1 MVVDWYCLMRVG
13 LNWLKDYV
21 GVDMSPSELAH
32 LLTMSGLEVEALEAL
47 GQSLDG
53 IIAAKI
59 LSVSSHPKADRL
71 FICHLDT
78 GNKEIQVVCSAP
90 NLYEGAL
97 VPLALPGT
105 ILPGGRTVEESRIRG
120 EISVG
125 MLLAEDEMELTD
137 DHSGIMILPS
147 DLDPGVEISTALPLE
162 DWALEFSI
170 APNRPDCASV
180 IGIAREIAALTGQTL
195 KRQDIHI
202 KAEDTPIEDLAKV
215 TLLDTKGC
223 PRYAAGLIRDVELK
237 PSPYWMRYRLFVSGV
252 RSINNVVDISNYVLL
267 EMGQPLHTFDYD
279 RLKGN
284 QIVVRRA
291 EEGEIFTTL
300 DGQTR
305 TLNKEILMICDAD
318 RAVALAG
325 IMGGLNSE
333 IFSGSKNVLVE
344 SACFD
349 PIVIR
354 RGAKKLGL
362 STEASYRFERGVD
375 VDGVIRALN
384 RALMLIS
391 DLAGGRIARGVIDN
405 YPEPV
410 RPPVIDLRVD
420 KTNQFLGTSIARETM
435 ANYLRALEMDV
446 TESESDN
453 QLRVHPPSF
462 RIDITREIDLMEE
475 VARLEGYDKIP
486 VTFPPMRLSDR
497 RDEPELFFGRM
508 AKEIMIG
515 FGFTEIISYSFIS
528 PDFVD
533 IFGAKKNDRL
543 RSFIELRNPLS
554 SEQSVMRTSL
564 LPGLLSAVKTNTFHG
579 EETLKLFEYGKVF
592 FKGDDDGLPQ
602 EEIFLAAILAGLSND
617 PSWYQ
622 KERKVDFFDIKG
634 AAEGLLKGLGIH
646 EYQFQGSRDLPGIH
660 SERAAGII
668 VAGANVGSIGQISP
682 AVLEGYELRVENVYV
697 FQLDL
702 GAVSGMIRDG
712 SQVFSPFARFPAVYR
727 DISIIVQKQIESTQ
741 IREIIER
748 EGGDLVESVSVY
760 DVYEGQNM
768 DPSEKALTLRVS
780 YRSKAGTLDGKEVN
794 RLHEHIIDKIGQE
807 AGGRL
812 REG

>member
-1 MVVDWYCLMRVG
+1 MRVS
-13 LNWLKDYV
+13 LNWLRDYV
-21 GVDMSPSELAH
+21 RVELLPADLAH

-71 FICHLDT
+71 FLCHLDT
-78 GNKEIQVVCSAP
+78 GDKEVQVVCSAT
-90 NLYEGAL
+90 NLFEGAL

-105 ILPGGRTVEESRIRG
+105 VLPGGRTVEESRIRG

-125 MLLAEDEMELTD
+125 MLLAEDEMALTD

-147 DLDPGVEISTALPLE
+147 DLNPGIEISTELSLE
-162 DWALEFSI
+162 DWALEVAV

-195 KRQDIHI
+195 KRPDIVVQ
-202 KAEDTPIEDLAKV
+202 AEDTPIEDLAKV
-215 TLLDTKGC
+215 TLLDRKGC
-223 PRYAAGLIRDVELK
+223 PRYAAGLIRGVELK
-237 PSPYWMRYRLFVSGV
+237 PSPFWMRYRLFVSGV
-252 RSINNVVDISNYVLL
+252 RGINNVVDISNYVLL

-279 RLKGN
+279 RLNGH

-305 TLNKEILMICDAD
+305 ALSKEILMICDAD

-333 IFSGSKNVLVE
+333 IFAGSKNVLVE
-344 SACFD
+344 SAYFD
-349 PIVIR
+349 PIAIR

-375 VDGVIRALN
+375 VDGVIKALN

-391 DLAGGRIARGVIDN
+391 NLAGGRIARGVVDN
-405 YPEPV
+405 YPEPIH
-410 RPPVIDLRVD
+410 RPVIDLRVD
-420 KTNQFLGTSIARETM
+420 KTNRFLGTSISRETM
-435 ANYLRALEMDV
+435 TGYLKALEMDV
-446 TESESDN
+446 TDTEVEN
-453 QLRVHPPSF
+453 QLRINPPSF
-462 RIDITREIDLMEE
+462 RVDLTREIDLMEE
-475 VARLEGYDKIP
+475 VARMEGYDNIP
-486 VTFPPMRLSDR
+486 VTFPPMRISDR
-497 RDEPELFFGRM
+497 RDDPELALGKR
-508 AKEIMIG
+508 ARETMIG
-515 FGFTEIISYSFIS
+515 FGFAEIISYSFIP

-533 IFGAKKNDRL
+533 TFGADNKSRL

-554 SEQSVMRTSL
+554 VDQSVMRTSL
-564 LPGLLSAVKTNTFHG
+564 LPGLLSAIKTNMFHG
-579 EETLKLFEYGKVF
+579 VETLKLFEYGKVF
-592 FKGDDDGLPQ
+592 LKNNNQDLPQ
-602 EEIFLAAILAGLSND
+602 EEIFLAAIMAGLSHE

-622 KERKVDFFDIKG
+622 RERKVDFFDIKG
-634 AAEGLLKGLGIH
+634 VAEGLLKGLGIR
-646 EYQFQGSRDLPGIH
+646 EYQFQASKDLPGLHPKRSADIIV
-660 SERAAGII
+660 SRAA
-668 VAGANVGSIGQISP
+668 VGSVGQISP
-682 AVLEGYELRVENVYV
+682 AVLEGYDLRVENVYV

-702 GAVSGMIRDG
+702 GAVSGMIQNERP
-712 SQVFSPFARFPAVYR
+712 VFSPFARFPAVFR
-727 DISIIVQKQIESTQ
+727 DISVIVKRQKESAL

-748 EGGDLVESVSVY
+748 EGGDLVESVNVY
-760 DVYEGQNM
+760 DVYEGKNM
-768 DPSEKALTLRVS
+768 DPTEKALTFRIS
-780 YRSKAGTLDGKEVN
+780 YRSKEATLDGKEVN
-794 RLHEHIIDKIGQE
+794 KLHEHIIDRIGQE

>member
-1 MVVDWYCLMRVG
+1 MVVDRYCFMRVS
-13 LNWLKDYV
+13 LKWLKDYV
-21 GVDMSPSELAH
+21 GVEMSPAELGH

-47 GQSLDG
+47 GQSLGG

-71 FICHLDT
+71 YLCHLDT
-78 GNKEIQVVCSAP
+78 GDREVQVVCSAT
-90 NLYEGAL
+90 NLFEGAL

-105 ILPGGRTVEESRIRG
+105 VLPGGRTVEESRIRG

-125 MLLAEDEMELTD
+125 MLLAEDEMELSD

-147 DLDPGVEISTALPLE
+147 DLNPGIEISAALSLE
-162 DWALEFSI
+162 DWALEVAV

-195 KRQDIHI
+195 KRPDIVVQE
-202 KAEDTPIEDLAKV
+202 EDTPIEDLAKV

-223 PRYAAGLIRDVELK
+223 PRYAAGLIRGVELK

-291 EEGEIFTTL
+291 EEGENFTTL

-305 TLNKEILMICDAD
+305 TLSKEILMICDVD

-333 IFSGSKNVLVE
+333 IFAGSKNVLVE
-344 SACFD
+344 SAYFD

-354 RGAKKLGL
+354 RGAKDLGL

-375 VDGVIRALN
+375 VDGVIKALN

-391 DLAGGRIARGVIDN
+391 KLAGGHIARGVIDN
-405 YPEPV
+405 YPEPIH
-410 RPPVIDLRVD
+410 RPAINLRVD

-435 ANYLRALEMDV
+435 AGYLKALEMDV
-446 TESESDN
+446 ADGVVDN
-453 QLRVHPPSF
+453 QIQVRPPSF
-462 RIDITREIDLMEE
+462 RIDITREIDLLEE
-475 VARLEGYDKIP
+475 VARMEGYDNIP

-497 RDEPELFFGRM
+497 RDDPEPALGRR
-508 AKEIMIG
+508 ARETMIG

-528 PDFVD
+528 PDFAD
-533 IFGAKKNDRL
+533 LFGAEKDNRL
-543 RSFIELRNPLS
+543 RAFIELRNPLS
-554 SEQSVMRTSL
+554 VDQSVMRTSL
-564 LPGLLSAVKTNTFHG
+564 LPGLLSAVKTNMFHG
-579 EETLKLFEYGKVF
+579 METLKLFEYGKVF
-592 FKGDDDGLPQ
+592 FRRDTEELPQ
-602 EEIFLAAILAGLSND
+602 EELFLAAIMAGLSHA

-622 KERKVDFFDIKG
+622 KVRKVDFFDMKG
-634 AAEGLLKGLGIH
+634 VAEGLLKGLGIREH
-646 EYQFQGSRDLPGIH
+646 QLQEHKDIPGFH
-660 SERAAGII
+660 SERSAEII
-668 VAGANVGSIGQISP
+668 VSGATVGSIGGMSP
-682 AVLEGYELRVENVYV
+682 AVLEGYDLRVENVYV

-702 GAVSGMIRDG
+702 GAVSGMIQNGRTA
-712 SQVFSPFARFPAVYR
+712 FSPFARFPAVFR
-727 DISIIVQKQIESTQ
+727 DISVIVKREVESAM
-741 IREIIER
+741 IRGIIER
-748 EGGDLVESVSVY
+748 EGGDLVESVNVY
-760 DVYEGQNM
+760 DFYEGKNM
-768 DPSEKALTLRVS
+768 DPSEKALTFRVS
-780 YRSKAGTLDGKEVN
+780 YRSKEGTLDGKEVN
-794 RLHEHIIDKIGQE
+794 TLHEHIIDKIGQE